1 MENNPREIE
10 FNFNNSENIEEL
22 EAARSALS
30 GELAALDGENTENS
44 VAETPAAEMIAGA
57 AQIPAENV
65 ADTAVDAAVP
75 AGNVSVEGLP
85 EDAHNFLRSRQPMNR
100 PAGTPPLRPNNAD
113 KGVSAVELAIAGQS
127 YGAALRIMREQSNV
141 SYKELEQVT
150 LIQPHYLEALE
161 NENLQALP
169 PLVYVIGFIR
179 SLCRFYK
186 LSEATGDAMVAKLK
200 SQLEYTCNDG
210 LMNSLDIDR
219 SGEEVNERKL
229 KRIMLGLCLAGILL
243 CAVIVLAVVVSGAE
257 REPKPVIPEAVAPE
271 AGKEVKKFDPNT
283 VYPLLEPPT
292 LELPKLPVAE

>member
-30 GELAALDGENTENS
+30 GELAALDGENAGVT
-44 VAETPAAEMIAGA
+44 AAENPEPEASA
-57 AQIPAENV
+57 AQIPEENV
-65 ADTAVDAAVP
+65 PDTAVAAAP
-75 AGNVSVEGLP
+75 AEKMSTGILP
-85 EDAHNFLRSRQPMNR
+85 EDAQNFLRSRQPMNR
-100 PAGTPPLRPNNAD
+100 PAGTPPLRANNAD

-186 LSEATGDAMVAKLK
+186 LSDATGDSMVAELK
-200 SQLEYTCNDG
+200 NQLEYTCNDG

-229 KRIMLGLCLAGILL
+229 KRIMLGLCLGGILL
-243 CAVIVLAVVVSGAE
+243 CAVIVLAVVVSSAE
-257 REPKPVIPEAVAPE
+257 RKPKPVIPEAVAPE

-283 VYPLLEPPT
+283 IYPLLEPPT
-292 LELPKLPVAE
+292 LDLPKLPVAE